1 MTEKRNR
8 EQLIAKRNQLFW
20 RFLNNPKETTLAI
33 EIRRFDDWIAEITQR
48 MVEQERN
55 AGTSEKKSA

>member
-8 EQLIAKRNQLFW
+8 EELIATRNSLFG
-20 RFLNNPKETTLAI
+20 RFVNNPKQTEIAI
-33 EIRRFDDWIAEITQR
+33 EIKFLDDRIAEITQR

-55 AGTSEKKSA
+55 AVPSEKKSA